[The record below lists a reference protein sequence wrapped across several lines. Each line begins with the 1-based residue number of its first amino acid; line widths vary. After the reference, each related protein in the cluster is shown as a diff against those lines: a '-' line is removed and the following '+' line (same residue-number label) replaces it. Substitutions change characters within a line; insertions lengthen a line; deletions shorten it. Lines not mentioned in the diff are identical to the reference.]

1 MINQNYP
8 DERSIQEAAM
18 RQVEQN
24 YSSRIEGTLIVVPV
38 VVEKEKIVVVEK
50 ENTVVV
56 EKEKKADKI
65 PRWLVLILVLG
76 LIGILVAVVSIFV
89 DVTVLKVAV
98 IFSFSCFVL
107 GIVLSIIFS

>member
-18 RQVEQN
+18 RQVEQIH
-24 YSSRIEGTLIVVPV
+24 SSRIEGTLIVVPV
-38 VVEKEKIVVVEK
+38 VVEKEKVVVVEK

-56 EKEKKADKI
+56 EKEKKADEGH
-65 PRWLVLILVLG
+65 WLPFLFLALG

-89 DVTVLKVAV
+89 DVTMLKVAV
-98 IFSFSCFVL
+98 VFSFSCFVL
-107 GIVLSIIFS
+107 SFVLSLIFP